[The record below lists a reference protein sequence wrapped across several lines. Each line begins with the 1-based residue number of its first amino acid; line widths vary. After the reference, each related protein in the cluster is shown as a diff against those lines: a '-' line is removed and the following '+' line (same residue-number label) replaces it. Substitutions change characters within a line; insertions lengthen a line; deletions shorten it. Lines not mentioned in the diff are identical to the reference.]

1 MPEPSSLVPP
11 ARRRLAEDATPD
23 GAPKL
28 TVIEPGGR
36 WALRLGELSPYREL
50 LYFLVWRDLKV
61 RYRQTAVGAAWAVIQ
76 PVALT
81 LVFTLALGRLQGI
94 SQSNVPYAL
103 FVLSGLVPW
112 ALFSQTLS
120 RASDSLVSSAQLLQ
134 KVYFPRLL
142 LPIAAAGTPL
152 IDYAIG
158 FAVLLVAL
166 AVGGVAPTPAV
177 LLCLPLT
184 ALAIAASLAAGV
196 WLAALNV
203 RYRDVRHIVPF
214 LVQVWFFATP
224 IIYSLGLIPE
234 QLRWAYFL
242 NPMAG
247 VIAGFRFA
255 LLGDGVLPVLP
266 VLVSAVVS
274 AAVLVTGIAHFRRVE
289 RGFADVI

>member
-1 MPEPSSLVPP
+1 
-11 ARRRLAEDATPD
+11 
-23 GAPKL
+23 
-28 TVIEPGGR
+28 
-36 WALRLGELSPYREL
+36 
-50 LYFLVWRDLKV
+50 
-61 RYRQTAVGAAWAVIQ
+61 
-76 PVALT
+76 
-81 LVFTLALGRLQGI
+81 
-94 SQSNVPYAL
+94 
-103 FVLSGLVPW
+103 
-112 ALFSQTLS
+112 
-120 RASDSLVSSAQLLQ
+120 VSSAQLLQ

-166 AVGGVAPTPAV
+166 AVGGVAPTFAV

-184 ALAIAASLAAGV
+184 ALAIVASLAAGV